1 MKNKILIFLFSF
13 VFVFNINVIDSF
25 ANPILIPEI
34 IIDYVEYVTSAAGVR
49 YKNREQVYSVAQ
61 GYYDNMSEL
70 EKADL
75 YQEAEGYAVSSND
88 TDYYVK
94 DGFDILWKL
103 DKVAFSV
110 LKDVLKER
118 IFDFTNY
125 IMNKIVDGSASLD
138 FVNDS
143 FLDSVFKDYN
153 LPSLSLFSGQPGG
166 GSLPVSVSN
175 SLAEFVT
182 DEFFVYLV
190 FSDSIGY
197 TLYFIPHS
205 YDNILILQNNG
216 RYCFSVK
223 DYCFSYKYVDSNGFF
238 WKNYNYGK
246 LENFFHYLDVDL
258 FLDSSKGKV
267 LFCNKTVI
275 LPDGE
280 SYKLDSSD
288 NVDFVN
294 TASLVVDSEQLDLNV
309 KNTFSESGKL
319 KLDNEIDSKAD
330 EADKVVLLG
339 PTVTEDGELDYSLT
353 DKLGTTFVPT
363 TDLLDKAGQTYKDPI
378 TTEADSY
385 NWLSKFWIGLS
396 NAFVPNE
403 YLLKVELLG
412 LQSSFDKKFSI
423 SDTFNLLSVFDSAD
437 SVDLPD
443 FYFPLFGNKYLICTG
458 AYILEFTKD
467 FRNLLRAFL
476 WFCLVLVDIDQIYFI
491 VRGVRL
497 IRSIGSVDG
506 GGSE

>member
-13 VFVFNINVIDSF
+13 IFVFNINVIDSF
-25 ANPILIPEI
+25 ASPILIPEI

-61 GYYDNMSEL
+61 GYYDNMSEM

-118 IFDFTNY
+118 IFDFTDY
-125 IMNKIVDGSASLD
+125 IMNKIVDGSASFDSGFSDLD
-138 FVNDS
+138 DVLSLYDVPSFSSLDS
-143 FLDSVFKDYN
+143 FFSLLDYSSLSDLIQQDSFVVFSKVGDSVKFFYVSLYSDDIFFYFDSYDNLCVSGIEDCLFVTYYADIGGSVWNMGSYGSSSVSDFLGSDVLWCNHSVSFKDGSVYESSFDDGCFVCIDDEK
-153 LPSLSLFSGQPGG
+153 LSLSL
-166 GSLPVSVSN
+166 N
-175 SLAEFVT
+175 N
-182 DEFFVYLV
+182 V
-190 FSDSIGY
+190 FDSA
-197 TLYFIPHS
+197 
-205 YDNILILQNNG
+205 G
-216 RYCFSVK
+216 RFA
-223 DYCFSYKYVDSNGFF
+223 
-238 WKNYNYGK
+238 
-246 LENFFHYLDVDL
+246 LE
-258 FLDSSKGKV
+258 
-267 LFCNKTVI
+267 
-275 LPDGE
+275 
-280 SYKLDSSD
+280 
-288 NVDFVN
+288 
-294 TASLVVDSEQLDLNV
+294 
-309 KNTFSESGKL
+309 
-319 KLDNEIDSKAD
+319 NEIDSKAD

-339 PTVTEDGELDYSLT
+339 PTFTEDGELDYSLT

-378 TTEADSY
+378 TSEVESY

-423 SDTFNLLSVFDSAD
+423 SDTFDLLSVFDSAD

-458 AYILEFTKD
+458 SYILEFTKD
-467 FRNLLRAFL
+467 FRSLLRAFL